1 MAFSKASEKDV
12 TRAIVSE
19 FAREF
24 EEHIEN
30 DVVVIGAGPSGLVAA
45 TEFAKQGRKTLLVES
60 NNYLGG
66 GFWIGGYLMNKV
78 TVREPAQEVLDEID
92 VPYRQAADGLYVA
105 DGPHACSK
113 LIAAACDAGVKVLNM
128 TKFDDVVL
136 RDGRVGGAVIN
147 WTPVSALPRALTC
160 VDPVAIES
168 RLVVDATGHDA
179 VVVRSLQKRGL
190 VEIKGFGAMCVEES
204 EDAVVDNTIE
214 VYPGLIVA
222 GMAVATTFGLPRMG
236 PTFGG
241 MLLSG
246 KRAAEITI
254 EALGSARRSGGRFG
268 YFKQSCTDLS
278 DNQLR
283 I

>member
-1 MAFSKASEKDV
+1 MAFSKVSEKDV
-12 TRAIVSE
+12 TRAIVTE

-24 EEHIEN
+24 EQYIES
-30 DVVVIGAGPSGLVAA
+30 DVIVIGAGPSGLVAA
-45 TEFAKQGRKTLLVES
+45 TEFAKQGQKVLVVES

-78 TVREPAQEVLDEID
+78 TVRAPAQEVLDEIG
-92 VPYRQAADGLYVA
+92 VPYREVMDGLYVA

-136 RDGRVGGAVIN
+136 RDGRVCGAVIN

-168 RLVVDATGHDA
+168 RLVIDATGHDA
-179 VVVRSLQKRGL
+179 VVVHSLKQRGL

-204 EDAVVDNTIE
+204 EDAVVENTSE
-214 VYPGLIVA
+214 VYPGLIVT
-222 GMAVATTFGLPRMG
+222 GMAVSTTFGLPRMG

-246 KRAAEITI
+246 KRAAEVTM
-254 EALGSARRSGGRFG
+254 EV
-268 YFKQSCTDLS
+268 
-278 DNQLR
+278 LR
-283 I
+283 